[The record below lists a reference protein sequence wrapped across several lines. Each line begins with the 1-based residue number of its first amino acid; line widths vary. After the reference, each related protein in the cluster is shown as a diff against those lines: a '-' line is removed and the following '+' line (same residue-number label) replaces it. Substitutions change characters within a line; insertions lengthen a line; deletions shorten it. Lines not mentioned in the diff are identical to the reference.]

1 MNGLFFMKNKV
12 ESLYEMLLEQIRRG
26 NYKAGEKFPSE
37 YELAD
42 MYGINKSTAN
52 KAVGMLVA
60 NNYLHRTL
68 GRGGTIVSANN
79 YISKGVIGYKML
91 LLSGGTYSAQLL
103 KGAQMAASANGY
115 SLQYMEYEFPED
127 EHWERIGNMPLKGV
141 LFTASSCP
149 PDDFKLPAINV
160 GISQKGNYL
169 FSDSYR
175 GGQLAAEHLYSRGHR
190 RVVCIS
196 NEKREGLAASGF
208 FDRMKEF
215 GIHGNNC
222 RHLPIADDNMNCAA
236 VWEHV
241 NQKSGVTAAFC
252 ISDMVAMRMML
263 YLRSVDVLVPRDFS
277 ICGFGYMRLIQKVCP
292 MTSIDQF
299 PLDMGYSACTNL
311 IHLIEGKE
319 TGPIQIK
326 TPVELVN
333 PDMTVGY
340 LSQNK

>member
-1 MNGLFFMKNKV
+1 MKNKV
-12 ESLYEMLLEQIRRG
+12 EALYETLLEQIIQG
-26 NYKAGEKFPSE
+26 KYKAGEKFPSE

-60 NNYLHRTL
+60 NHYLRRTL
-68 GRGGTIVSANN
+68 GRGGTVVARNN
-79 YISKGVIGYKML
+79 CCSKGVIGYKMV
-91 LLSGGTYSAQLL
+91 LLSGGVYSAQLL

-115 SLQYMEYEFPED
+115 ALQYMEYEFPED
-127 EHWERIGNMPLKGV
+127 EHWKRIGNMPLKGV

-160 GISQKGNYL
+160 GSTQNGNYL

-175 GGQLAAEHLYSRGHR
+175 GGQIAAEHLYSRGHR
-190 RVVCIS
+190 KVVCIS
-196 NEKREGLAASGF
+196 NAQRDTMTVRGF
-208 FDRMKEF
+208 FDRMEEF
-215 GIHGNNC
+215 GICGNDC
-222 RHLPIADDNMNCAA
+222 RYLPIADDNMNCAA

-241 NQKSGVTAAFC
+241 NQESGVTAAFC

-263 YLRSVDVLVPRDFS
+263 YLRTIDVLIPRDFS
-277 ICGFGYMRLIQKVCP
+277 ICGFGYMRSLNMVYP

-299 PLDMGYSACTNL
+299 PLDMGYTACTKL
-311 IHLIEGKE
+311 IQLIEGKE
-319 TGPIQIK
+319 TGPIQMK

-333 PDMTVGY
+333 PDMTVSY
-340 LSQNK
+340 LPQR